1 MKIVYIAGPYTSDN
15 FVETTKNVEQA
26 KTFAKQMA
34 AKSIGFLSPITNSAY
49 FDYELGDNDPGYEF
63 WIDMTL
69 ALLVGCDA
77 IFFCPGWEDSRGAKG
92 EYAYAQKLGLPIFD
106 DIDQLNAWY
115 HQGDDE

>member
-1 MKIVYIAGPYTSDN
+1 MKIVYIAGPYTNHDREKQHYNIQSA
-15 FVETTKNVEQA
+15 KYYAQA
-26 KTFAKQMA
+26 MA
-34 AKSIGFLSPITNSAY
+34 VHRIGFLSPIANSAN
-49 FDYELGDNDPGYEF
+49 FDIELGPSDPGYEF
-63 WIDMTL
+63 WVDMTL

-77 IFFCPGWEDSRGAKG
+77 IFFCPGWESSRGAKG